1 MEKEK
6 LYHNC
11 FPFRMLKG
19 KNTFLVLALLVLSI
33 SHVIEHPYDDTAETL
48 KNLLKGMPQSILNEL
63 DGYNIDDYNVDWP
76 TING

>member
-1 MEKEK
+1 
-6 LYHNC
+6 
-11 FPFRMLKG
+11 MLNG
-19 KNTFLVLALLVLSI
+19 KNTFLVLTLLALSI

-63 DGYNIDDYNVDWP
+63 DGYNIDDFNVDWP